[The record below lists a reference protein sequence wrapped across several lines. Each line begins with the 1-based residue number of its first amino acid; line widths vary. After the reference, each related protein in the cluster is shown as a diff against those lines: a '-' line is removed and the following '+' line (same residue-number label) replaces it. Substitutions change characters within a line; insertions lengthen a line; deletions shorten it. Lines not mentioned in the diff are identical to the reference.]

1 MPLTVANAPFCP
13 QLLEGLEA
21 ALHGA
26 LLALLDLRARVA
38 LVEHLEVDIG
48 EGVAH
53 ACLQQSGA
61 AVMLLAWVCLG
72 YEPEPQSG

>member
-1 MPLTVANAPFCP
+1 VISLGSPVRLNAVLLTVTDAPFCP

-26 LLALLDLRARVA
+26 LLALLDLRAGVA

-48 EGVAH
+48 EGMAH
-53 ACLQQSGA
+53 
-61 AVMLLAWVCLG
+61 VCLV
-72 YEPEPQSG
+72 